1 MFDGEDRRDI
11 PQFGDPTQY
20 WGEAWLEN
28 VHRSFE
34 AAKDGALIFNVELVD
49 IARRYTNAALS
60 LMNRVVSAKTP
71 TEIFALQVA
80 NSWTHCARLLWQ
92 AAELNALTRRVLA
105 DIVQPT
111 PLAARMS
118 PQWPEKPRR
127 AERHD

>member
-1 MFDGEDRRDI
+1 MARIGGI
-11 PQFGDPTQY
+11 PHFGDPTQY

-49 IARRYTNAALS
+49 IARRNTNAALS

-71 TEIFALQVA
+71 AEIFALQVA
-80 NSWTHCARLLWQ
+80 HSWTHFGRLLWQ

-105 DIVQPT
+105 DIAQPS
-111 PLAARMS
+111 PSAARMD
-118 PQWPEKPRR
+118 PHVARK
-127 AERHD
+127 AETR